1 MICILCSD
9 KINDFFEY
17 RLMCKATNTQTRE
30 ALGLP
35 VAEEEENLL
44 QPIENPYL
52 RYEEEISKTKKGK
65 LKTENGLLVELKIP
79 YKRERGREADDTKW
93 AR

>member
-17 RLMCKATNTQTRE
+17 RSMCKATNSQTRE

-35 VAEEEENLL
+35 VEEEEENLL
-44 QPIENPYL
+44 QPIESTYF

-65 LKTENGLLVELKIP
+65 LKTENELLVELKVP
-79 YKRERGREADDTKW
+79 VKRERGREAEDTKW
-93 AR
+93 AK